1 MPAGCLPF
9 WYADVLPDVLQIR
22 VCNQPPLPR
31 NLSPFS
37 FCPVMSTTPGR
48 LLLIPTPLYQPGEAQ
63 PWLLEAD
70 RQQVS
75 QLTDFYVET
84 PKVARRWLGQLG
96 MARPIQELA
105 IHPLPAPRDK
115 GSRDRGSPH
124 RTPEAWLAPLLAG
137 RDAGLLSDAGCP
149 GVADPGALL
158 VAAAHARG
166 IEVVPLVGPSSILLG
181 LMASGLNGQQFAF
194 HGYLPSQ
201 AEERTR
207 SIARLAQRSKQQ
219 YETELLIE
227 TPYRNQAMA
236 EALIAHLPEEARLC
250 IATDL
255 TGAGQ
260 SIRTHTVR
268 EWRRQ
273 PPEMPDRKPALFL
286 FLA

>member
-1 MPAGCLPF
+1 
-9 WYADVLPDVLQIR
+9 
-22 VCNQPPLPR
+22 
-31 NLSPFS
+31 
-37 FCPVMSTTPGR
+37 MSTTPGR

-115 GSRDRGSPH
+115 GARDKGPRDRGPHDMGAPH
-124 RTPEAWLAPLLAG
+124 RNPEAWLAPLLAG

-158 VAAAHARG
+158 VEAAHGRG

-219 YETELLIE
+219 HETELLIE

-236 EALIAHLPEEARLC
+236 EALITHLPEEARLC